1 MVREGKVDFDEFA
14 REYKEIQDD
23 HLLFFGEES
32 GYFAEIKASTARD
45 LVFPAPRR
53 ILEFGCGTG
62 MNLGSLAASFPGAEL
77 SGCDISEECLRVA
90 ANRHPNVDLFVSGRE
105 GDTDRKPF
113 DLVFVANVF
122 HHIVPAERGP
132 VLEGLRRR
140 MADGGS
146 LVVFE
151 HNPYNPV
158 TRHLVSTCPF
168 DRDAVLL
175 APRELRT
182 LVAGVGLMVRS
193 LQYILF
199 FPAFLRRLRF
209 LEKPMRF
216 LPLGGQYC
224 IHATSG

>member
-1 MVREGKVDFDEFA
+1 MARDGKVDFDDIA
-14 REYKEIQDD
+14 REYTVIQED
-23 HLLFFGEES
+23 HLRFFGEES
-32 GYFAEIKASTARD
+32 GYFAEIKASMARD

-77 SGCDISEECLRVA
+77 SGCDISEESLRVA
-90 ANRHPNVDLFVSGRE
+90 AKRHPGADLFVSGKE

-122 HHIVPAERGP
+122 HHIDPVKRGA
-132 VLEGLRRR
+132 VMAGLRRI
-140 MADGGS
+140 MAAGGS

-158 TRHLVSTCPF
+158 TRRLVSTCPF

-175 APRELRT
+175 APRELRS
-182 LVAGVGLMVRS
+182 LVVGAGLRVRS
-193 LQYILF
+193 LRYLLF

-209 LEKPMRF
+209 LEKSMGF

-224 IHATSG
+224 THATSG